1 LAPQFFFVENAQ
13 HRFPADPK
21 ETIMTAFEGWDNFYV
36 IVGPS
41 AGALIGLQ
49 FVVVTLLADA
59 PIKRDDAQAGNAFA
73 TPNVVHFGTVL
84 LLSAIVS
91 APWKGISQPALLWGL
106 LGVCGIIY
114 CVIVTRRMRAQSAY
128 NPVFEDRLFH
138 VMLPMAAYAA
148 IAASAATAL
157 YHERP
162 ASFILAAAA
171 LLLLFTGIHNAW
183 DAVMYNV
190 FVTRRERRKVEAP
203 HKPRE

>member
-1 LAPQFFFVENAQ
+1 V
-13 HRFPADPK
+13 
-21 ETIMTAFEGWDNFYV
+21 TAFEGWDNFYV

-59 PIKRDDAQAGNAFA
+59 PVKRDDAQAGSAFA

-91 APWKGISQPALLWGL
+91 APWRGISQPASLWGL
-106 LGVCGIIY
+106 LGVCGIVY

-128 NPVFEDRLFH
+128 KPVFEDLLFH
-138 VMLPMAAYAA
+138 VLLPLGAYAA
-148 IAASAATAL
+148 MAASAVTAFF
-157 YHERP
+157 YERP
-162 ASFILAAAA
+162 ATFLLATAA

-190 FVTRRERRKVEAP
+190 FVTRRERRKEEAP
-203 HKPRE
+203 ERPKER